1 MPSGSNRRWSTD
13 SGLLLTSPDQ
23 VESFASTLDECQSK
37 PVRKTSNGRTHRDV
51 PSEDEAPSD
60 GDDDPEED
68 GEDEEDEDE
77 DESSDDSEYLSAD
90 SVPSSPTP
98 GPSRSSSPAPL
109 PSSSPAHLPPSLT
122 PHPSVLSLAF
132 PPSELSPNFPT
143 HSLLRTLA
151 ACASSLTH
159 LSIAHIEPLLA
170 HDPAIGSA
178 LAALPCITHLCI
190 SELGPKGSELV
201 RDLRCR
207 LQEAELNFD
216 DRWVATVLSSPTS
229 APGQTPISAFTN
241 QGPSCTLVPPLPN
254 GQSSGLPTPAPTP
267 ATTPAAARATPSILP
282 DPVPLLAHSMET
294 LRVLR
299 ASNALIVTVA
309 DTLRYPAVRSLALRI
324 AGVPTVTPLV
334 HAFPGAAEVYVYTP
348 YDGCGVR
355 TLIPPPPS
363 HPTAHST
370 ATDSNRPI
378 AQHKPAPLPPI
389 EATREANRTSQLY
402 SSFPPLARLR
412 GFAPG
417 LYALGLTCPVRHV
430 ELGAV
435 APPLGFGRG
444 LTEAEMA
451 RMVLG
456 DTAPTRVGLTL
467 GRGWWAQDGVGE
479 WTGDARRREREA
491 LRSLF
496 DSGEDLAAGTGA
508 GGGASV
514 KELVVRVEEV
524 GRWTDVTRD
533 LAALLKPLA
542 GALTLFALCWDRT
555 SVPFDRAPPDDD
567 PDAAQAQDKA
577 DCPSSANSSGASVP
591 GMGMR
596 RSVSATSTT
605 TLRERAES
613 FARTL
618 AADQP
623 ALRYVCME
631 IVHDAP
637 PPTPAPAPRIPPSRS
652 SSGQSEKYS
661 PPLQSPNSIWSAEAQ
676 SGVAEAVAA
685 ATRGKS
691 SPSPSPL
698 LPSPSPL
705 SPATIAE
712 TLATP
717 KGAESPTP
725 TVKLPPGPPPR
736 RVERRFWRV
745 EREGLGHEQEKDARW
760 LCLDPLDE
768 RAGRKVLEA
777 ADGLSFEDGVRY

>member
-1 MPSGSNRRWSTD
+1 MLSDSSRRWPAD
-13 SGLLLTSPDQ
+13 SALVLTSAEH
-23 VESFASTLDECQSK
+23 VESFTRILDGCQSTSA
-37 PVRKTSNGRTHRDV
+37 RKTSNGYTHHDL
-51 PSEDEAPSD
+51 SSQDDSTSN
-60 GDDDPEED
+60 DDDGLED
-68 GEDEEDEDE
+68 DEDEDE
-77 DESSDDSEYLSAD
+77 DESSDDSEYVSAD

-98 GPSRSSSPAPL
+98 GPSRSSSPAR
-109 PSSSPAHLPPSLT
+109 PPSKSPPRPRPPLT
-122 PHPSVLSLAF
+122 PRPSVLTLAF
-132 PPSELSPNFPT
+132 PPSELSPNFPA
-143 HSLLRTLA
+143 HLLLRTLA
-151 ACASSLTH
+151 TSASSLTH

-170 HDPAIGSA
+170 HDPAIGPA
-178 LAALPCITHLCI
+178 LAALPHITHLSI
-190 SELGPKGSELV
+190 SELGPRGCELV
-201 RDLRCR
+201 RDLQCR

-216 DRWVATVLSSPTS
+216 DRWVATVLSSPAP
-229 APGQTPISAFTN
+229 APGQAPIPTFTAK
-241 QGPSCTLVPPLPN
+241 GTASTLVPPLPN

-267 ATTPAAARATPSILP
+267 ATTPAAARTNPSILP

-334 HAFPGAAEVYVYTP
+334 HAFPSVAEVYVYTP

-355 TLIPPPPS
+355 TLIPPSSPHLS
-363 HPTAHST
+363 AHST
-370 ATDSNRPI
+370 SADGDRLVTQP
-378 AQHKPAPLPPI
+378 KLAPLPPI
-389 EATREANRTSQLY
+389 DATREANRISQLY

-435 APPLGFGRG
+435 SPPLGFGRG
-444 LTEAEMA
+444 RTEAEMA
-451 RMVLG
+451 RMVLA
-456 DTAPTRVGLTL
+456 DTAPTRVSLTL
-467 GRGWWAQDGVGE
+467 GRGWWAQDSVGE
-479 WTGDARRREREA
+479 WSGDARRREREA

-496 DSGEDLAAGTGA
+496 DSSEDSAGA
-508 GGGASV
+508 GMGGGSAGASV

-542 GALTLFALCWDRT
+542 GALTLFVLCWDRT

-567 PDAAQAQDKA
+567 PDGMQAQDKA
-577 DCPSSANSSGASVP
+577 GCPPSANDNTNVDPAAP
-591 GMGMR
+591 MMGMR
-596 RSVSATSTT
+596 RTVSATSTT

-613 FARTL
+613 FARAL

-637 PPTPAPAPRIPPSRS
+637 PPVPAPRIPPSRS
-652 SSGQSEKYS
+652 SSGHSQHTS
-661 PPLQSPNSIWSAEAQ
+661 PPLQPPNSIWSAEAQ

-691 SPSPSPL
+691 SPSSSSPSL
-698 LPSPSPL
+698 LSPSPL
-705 SPATIAE
+705 SPAE
-712 TLATP
+712 P
-717 KGAESPTP
+717 SSTP
-725 TVKLPPGPPPR
+725 TTSNAKVPPPGTGPPPR
-736 RVERRFWRV
+736 TVERRFWRV
-745 EREGLGHEQEKDARW
+745 EREGHGQEQDGRW

-768 RAGRKVLEA
+768 RARRKVLEA
-777 ADGLSFEDGVRY
+777 ADGLSLEDSVRY